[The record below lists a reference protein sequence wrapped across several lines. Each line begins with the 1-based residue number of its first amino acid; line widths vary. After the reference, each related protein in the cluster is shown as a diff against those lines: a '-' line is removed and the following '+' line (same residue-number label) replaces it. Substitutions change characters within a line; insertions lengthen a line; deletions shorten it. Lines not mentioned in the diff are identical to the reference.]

1 MNEFVKNIREASD
14 ESADESADEII
25 EQIKASHKVS
35 RVIGWPGHE
44 DIKVEMRLLNMSE
57 CRQAK
62 IDNQLEFKKAGIE
75 LSVANLADYREQEVV
90 HGLWRACYNPATG
103 ERIFR
108 NAEDLRK
115 SCTPD
120 ELLYLSGEFNGF
132 VEEQDPNINK
142 LSDEDFESLK
152 ELLKKTPDQ
161 IQLKVTNLPLAWKL
175 LHTLVAQQPK

>member
-1 MNEFVKNIREASD
+1 MNEFVKNIREAS
-14 ESADESADEII
+14 DESADEII

-75 LSVANLADYREQEVV
+75 PSLVNLADYREQEVV

-108 NAEDLRK
+108 NAEDCVNPAPLTNYCTSPESSIVSLRNRTRI
-115 SCTPD
+115 ST
-120 ELLYLSGEFNGF
+120 S
-132 VEEQDPNINK
+132 
-142 LSDEDFESLK
+142 
-152 ELLKKTPDQ
+152 
-161 IQLKVTNLPLAWKL
+161 
-175 LHTLVAQQPK
+175 

>member
-1 MNEFVKNIREASD
+1 MNEFVKNIREAS
-14 ESADESADEII
+14 DESADEII

-120 ELLYLSGEFNGF
+120 ELLYLSGEFNSF

-142 LSDEDFESLK
+142 LSDKDFESLK

-161 IQLKVTNLPLAWKL
+161 IQLKVTNLPLAWRL